1 MIFSLEVRRARSGDC
16 LILHYGPPADPGL
29 ILIDGGPAQ
38 VYAQFLR
45 PRLAA
50 LKAARAPDDEASL
63 AVDAVIISHIDDDH
77 INGVL
82 ELTRE
87 LVIAKDQ
94 KKPLFAK
101 IRSFWHNTFDDIIGN
116 SSEELKG
123 AVTAQFGAASLT
135 GEPDTDG
142 LDRSAAMVLASVGQ
156 GIRLR
161 DDVRKLGLK
170 PNALFGERLI
180 MATAGGGARSVGK
193 GLSMTVLGPAKP
205 ELEALQK
212 EHDTFLKA
220 QHERKTSS
228 LAAFTDTSVPNL
240 SSIVAMAEVSGKR
253 ILLTGDARG
262 DRILAGLELVGAVAP
277 GGSIDVDVLK
287 MPHHGSVRNI
297 DVPFFDRIRAA
308 HYVFSGNGQH
318 GNPDRETLEML
329 GTRPAGAD
337 YQIHLTYPVDDID
350 VERKKDWIK
359 ERQKEIARQK
369 SNPALAVRPEWS
381 PAEHSLAAYLTSR
394 PDMAARVRI
403 VDASKPHLID
413 LLDPVTF

>member
-29 ILIDGGPAQ
+29 IVIDGGPAQ
-38 VYAQFLR
+38 VYSQFLR

-50 LKAARAPDDEASL
+50 LKASRAPDEETSL
-63 AVDAVIISHIDDDH
+63 AIDAVIISHIDDDH
-77 INGVL
+77 INGIL

-94 KKPLFAK
+94 KRPAFAK

-116 SSEELKG
+116 SAEELKA
-123 AVTAQFGAASLT
+123 AVTATFGAAALT
-135 GEPDTDG
+135 GEPDTEG
-142 LDRSAAMVLASVGQ
+142 LDRSAAMVLASVSQ

-170 PNALFGERLI
+170 PNALFGQRLV
-180 MATAGGGARSVGK
+180 MAAADAGAKSAGK

-212 EHDTFLKA
+212 EHDTFLKT
-220 QHERKTSS
+220 QKERKTSS

-240 SSIVAMAEVSGKR
+240 SSIVALAEVNGKR

-277 GGSIDVDVLK
+277 GGSIDIDVLK

-297 DVPFFDRIRAA
+297 DVPFFERIRAA

-329 GTRPAGAD
+329 GGRPAGAD
-337 YQIHLTYPVDDID
+337 YQIHLTYPIDEID

-359 ERQKEIARQK
+359 ERQKEIGRRK
-369 SNPALAVRPEWS
+369 NNPALAVRPDWS
-381 PAEHSLAAYLTSR
+381 PAEHSLTAFFASR

-403 VDASKPHLID
+403 VDAAKPHLID
-413 LLDPVTF
+413 LIEPVTF